1 MGMINVQ
8 DYVKSSEVVS
18 LFCRINMNAKRDLPI
33 RAGEMGMLIF
43 IVKSDSPPI
52 PIKIAEFFKVTKPMV
67 TAMANSLV
75 KKGYLTKRT
84 SPDDG
89 RSYAL
94 LPTEKGI
101 LLVDETYVEYCKS
114 MEKLKSKMG
123 KKYNS
128 LIELLDIANKVLLD
142 SK

>member
-1 MGMINVQ
+1 MH
-8 DYVKSSEVVS
+8 DYVKNSEIVS
-18 LFCRINMNAKRDLPI
+18 LFCRINMNVKRDLPI

-43 IVKSDSPPI
+43 IVRSTTPSI

-75 KKGYLTKRT
+75 KKGYLTKCT
-84 SPDDG
+84 TPADG

-94 LPTEKGI
+94 FPTEKGI
-101 LLVDETYVEYCKS
+101 LLVDETYVEYCKT
-114 MEKLKSKMG
+114 MEKLNTEMG
-123 KKYNS
+123 EKYDT

-142 SK
+142 NK